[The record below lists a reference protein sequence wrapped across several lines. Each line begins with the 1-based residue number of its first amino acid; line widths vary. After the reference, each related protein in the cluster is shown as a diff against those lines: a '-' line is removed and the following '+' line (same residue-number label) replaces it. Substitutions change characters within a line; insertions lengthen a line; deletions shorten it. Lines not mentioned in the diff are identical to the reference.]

1 MQDDV
6 AVVVGGASGIG
17 AAVAERLVAERACRR
32 LVVADLDAVGARGQA
47 EALRGRGVEV
57 AHHQVDVCDQES
69 VDRLVAE
76 TAEASWLVVAS
87 GIFGTDDALS
97 VTRDDFRRVMGV
109 NGEGA
114 FFVVQAYAR
123 KMAARGRGSVVAVA
137 SVAARVPRVRQVA
150 YGASKAALRQAL
162 RVLALE
168 VAGSG
173 VRINTVSPG
182 LTATRMMHQLSADTA
197 AVTDLAGGDPSSFR
211 LRIPRGTVALP
222 EDVAS
227 VVAFVLRD
235 AAHMTIQ
242 DVVVDGGEL
251 LGL

>member
-1 MQDDV
+1 MQDEL
-6 AVVVGGASGIG
+6 AVVVGGANGIG
-17 AAVAERLVAERACRR
+17 AAIAERLVADRSCGR
-32 LVVADLDAVGARGQA
+32 LVVADIDMPGVRRQA
-47 EALRGRGVEV
+47 DSLHGRGVEV
-57 AHHQVDVCDQES
+57 AEHQVDVCDQGS
-69 VDRLVAE
+69 VDGLVAD
-76 TAEASWLVVAS
+76 TADASWLVVAS

-97 VTRDDFRRVMGV
+97 VTRDAFRRAMAV
-109 NGEGA
+109 NGEGV

-123 KMAARGRGSVVAVA
+123 EMAARGRGSVVAVA

-182 LTATRMMHQLSADTA
+182 LTATRMMDQMSADAA
-197 AVTDLAGGDPSSFR
+197 AVSNFACGDLSTFR
-211 LRIPRGTVALP
+211 PRIPRGTVALP
-222 EDVAS
+222 QDVAA
-227 VVAFVLRD
+227 VVAFLLRD

-242 DVVVDGGEL
+242 DLVVDGGEL
-251 LGL
+251 LGM